1 MDHPI
6 TRARSFLFAPAS
18 RPERFAKALDSG
30 ADCVVIDLEDAVT
43 PEQKDNARAL
53 LVEWLPG
60 FSRAQLARTLL
71 RINPEPTSWHAQD
84 LALAAEW
91 IALGMAGVMIPKAES
106 AAQLHAVSCALGTAA
121 CVLPL
126 IESLSGLDAAD
137 LLARSPQVLRLV
149 LGHLDLQVD
158 LGMQC
163 GPNQAELAPVRFA
176 LLASSRRAS
185 LAPPVDGV
193 TPETRN
199 AHLLQDDLSRA
210 RAMGFGAKLCVHP
223 SQVSAVN
230 QAFTPSAS
238 EIDWARRVLA
248 GAKAHD
254 GAAFGLDGRMVDL
267 PVIRQAQRTLQRAKA
282 ADWLHTD

>member
-6 TRARSFLFAPAS
+6 ARARSFLFVPAS

-30 ADCVVIDLEDAVT
+30 ADCVILDLEDAVA
-43 PEQKDNARAL
+43 PEQKESARAF
-53 LVEWLPG
+53 LVERLPR

-71 RINPEPTSWHAQD
+71 RVNPESTSWHAQD

-91 IALGMAGVMIPKAES
+91 SALGLAGVMVPKAES
-106 AAQLHAVSCALGTAA
+106 AAQLRAVSGALGTAA

-149 LGHLDLQVD
+149 LGHLDFQVD

-163 GPNQAELAPVRFA
+163 GPTQAELAPVRFA
-176 LLASSRRAS
+176 ILASSRRAS
-185 LAPPVDGV
+185 LAAPVDGV
-193 TPETRN
+193 TPETRD

-223 SQVSAVN
+223 SQVGAVN
-230 QAFTPSAS
+230 QAFTPSPA

-248 GAKAHD
+248 GAKAHA
-254 GAAFGLDGRMVDL
+254 GAAFGLDGKMVDL
-267 PVIRQAQRTLQRAKA
+267 PVIRQAQRTLQRTKA
-282 ADWLHTD
+282 ADWIHTD